1 LPELVYAPEMATAT
15 ESLAREI
22 ITRISPKAILPN
34 RTEERGSGLTSQDD
48 NGPDYRHVL
57 KKGILELLD
66 PTRAKYGR
74 DIQGIVETTLQAYRV
89 SVDGQV
95 KGVSMHGRQIF
106 ILTGSGS
113 KALLRCHSQA
123 RIHSQP
129 FDSLRSPT
137 TTKCHVYPTS
147 VR

>member
-1 LPELVYAPEMATAT
+1 
-15 ESLAREI
+15 LAREI

-95 KGVSMHGRQIF
+95 KKCIDAWTANLHSYRIWIQGPPAMAFPSQNT
-106 ILTGSGS
+106 LT
-113 KALLRCHSQA
+113 A
-123 RIHSQP
+123 
-129 FDSLRSPT
+129 
-137 TTKCHVYPTS
+137 V
-147 VR
+147 